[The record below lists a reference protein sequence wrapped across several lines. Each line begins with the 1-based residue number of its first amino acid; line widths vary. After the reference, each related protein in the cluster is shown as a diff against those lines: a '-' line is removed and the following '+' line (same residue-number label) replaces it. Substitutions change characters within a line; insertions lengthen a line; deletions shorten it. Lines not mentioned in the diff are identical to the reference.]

1 MALLS
6 PLYRLSLWSACGKE
20 ERWSLLGL
28 AATGNVLGWE
38 GETFLPGYF
47 HLKSQLS
54 LAPEYRVTGIMQEKL
69 RNDKGL
75 PGPCCEVK
83 VPLPPTPAIRKA
95 VINSHCEFSKVKHR
109 CIQLSAVCGFRKGQS
124 LSHLARIT
132 QK

>member
-83 VPLPPTPAIRKA
+83 VPLPPLPPSGELLLIPTVSFLR
-95 VINSHCEFSKVKHR
+95 
-109 CIQLSAVCGFRKGQS
+109 
-124 LSHLARIT
+124 
-132 QK
+132 